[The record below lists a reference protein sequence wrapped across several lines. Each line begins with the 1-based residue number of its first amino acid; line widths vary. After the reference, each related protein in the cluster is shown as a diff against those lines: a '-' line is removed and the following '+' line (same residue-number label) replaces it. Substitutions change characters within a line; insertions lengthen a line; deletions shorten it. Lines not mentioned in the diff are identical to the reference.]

1 MDEIFGENKNVASKI
16 AAIMTENKFKHNA
29 SQGQIES
36 SIQETLQ
43 AACKTAASSEPAWKG
58 KVIEILKADV
68 FQRTAEDPEN
78 ILQHALSVAADLAQ
92 KERQSRL
99 PKEKILI
106 DAFCK
111 RVREQMQ
118 LGQAVDFLAF
128 DQTEIYVPDPVR
140 SFGRNRI
147 SDTAKKIFAQDT
159 QTKFGADEKVSHSF
173 RAPRPQR
180 AASTLLNPK
189 NVPKRNG
196 AVNSLKHPILSSD
209 QIHNI
214 NWNPS
219 LNVSKILSDDFIPAK
234 LKQKGLSLARVSTP
248 VAVGY
253 HSLDNDSDS
262 EKSEVPTQDM
272 SLQQDD
278 RDRSRQLPLETLKSD
293 SQNHEFRQECHIQR
307 SPILEFDP
315 KVGNRPVKEIDRQ
328 KGSLFEYMC
337 NMTQQSSK
345 AQFETKKALQSNRKS
360 DLRPSFSKIES
371 GTTVEKRMPG
381 RVKSDARNTELR
393 LSGEAKITHSV
404 TELSAISRYQVMQ
417 AKNLIQTSQYRPIHV
432 KNSPIPS
439 PDDSWK
445 LGRQSLGTYCYEVT
459 SSLDAIH
466 LQANR
471 KNHSTKSM
479 ALFPHSL
486 SLHSPRA
493 STIIRK
499 GSPSKPKSREY
510 SSHGISDFALD
521 DVSFPHLNVVNSPSS
536 SKPHTPHTLQVK
548 PWSPKDPSR
557 PSPALNV
564 SIMRG
569 SEFQP
574 HITGIALDD
583 GILFKDIQA
592 LQNT

>member
-1 MDEIFGENKNVASKI
+1 MDEIFAENKNVASKI
-16 AAIMTENKFKHNA
+16 AAIMTEKNKFKHNA

-43 AACKTAASSEPAWKG
+43 AASKTAASSEPAWKG

-92 KERQSRL
+92 QERLSRL

-111 RVREQMQ
+111 RVREQLQ

-128 DQTEIYVPDPVR
+128 DQTEIYVPDKPVR

-147 SDTAKKIFAQDT
+147 SDTAKKILAQDT

-173 RAPRPQR
+173 HSPRPQR

-196 AVNSLKHPILSSD
+196 AVNLLKHPFLGSD
-209 QIHNI
+209 QVHNM

-219 LNVSKILSDDFIPAK
+219 LNVSKILSDEFMPAK
-234 LKQKGLSLARVSTP
+234 LKEKGLSLARVSTP
-248 VAVGY
+248 VADGC

-262 EKSEVPTQDM
+262 KTSVVPAQDM

-278 RDRSRQLPLETLKSD
+278 RDGNRQLPLETLKLD
-293 SQNHEFRQECHIQR
+293 SQNHEFRQENHIQR
-307 SPILEFDP
+307 NPIL
-315 KVGNRPVKEIDRQ
+315 KSS
-328 KGSLFEYMC
+328 SLFEYMC
-337 NMTQQSSK
+337 NMTQQSPK
-345 AQFETKKALQSNRKS
+345 TQFETKKSLHLNRKI

-371 GTTVEKRMPG
+371 GTTVEQPMLGK
-381 RVKSDARNTELR
+381 VQSDTRKTELR

-432 KNSPIPS
+432 KSHSQIPS

-445 LGRQSLGTYCYEVT
+445 LGRQSLGTYCYQVT
-459 SSLDAIH
+459 ASLDAVH
-466 LQANR
+466 LQAN
-471 KNHSTKSM
+471 KKIISTKSI

-486 SLHSPRA
+486 PQHSPRA

-499 GSPSKPKSREY
+499 GSASKPKSREY

-521 DVSFPHLNVVNSPSS
+521 AVSFPHLNVVNSPSS

-557 PSPALNV
+557 PSPALNL
-564 SIMRG
+564 SMMRG

-583 GILFKDIQA
+583 GILFSDIQA